1 MVETRPLRPLRWGMV
16 LVALG
21 LVAGTGWKLAVDSPT
36 DAVAAIGQWL
46 ALAGAVTTLVL
57 TVLLT
62 GTDGGSRTDG
72 PAPESSVGVL
82 GSTTGMLAVV
92 SASPP
97 DRFVLVAI
105 VVAGALGLLGGTA
118 LFVATWRG
126 D

>member
-1 MVETRPLRPLRWGMV
+1 MAETRSLRPLRWGMV

-21 LVAGTGWKLAVDSPT
+21 LVAGTGWKIAVDSPT
-36 DAVAAIGQWL
+36 ESVAVIGQWL

-57 TVLLT
+57 TVLLI
-62 GTDGGSRTDG
+62 GADGEPRPDG

-97 DRFVLVAI
+97 GRPVLVAV
-105 VVAGALGLLGGTA
+105 VVAGAVGLLGGTV